1 MRSEGSSLPSFRGK
15 IIDRLSGLDPRKQA
29 LVRGLQVGKSL
40 VYRTEYMD
48 RSELSGWLALLH
60 WSGAPL
66 FNK

>member
-15 IIDRLSGLDPRKQA
+15 IIDRLSGLDPR